1 MSRARQ
7 VDLRTFAG
15 RQATAVQLT
24 LHDSSG
30 ARRIAWSD
38 VGGLDWS
45 NFGLVLGAGGATGL
59 SFEAGCLLALTTDHR
74 VRLADADVLVGT
86 SAGSIAAT
94 LIALGF
100 DGLDLAAVVAE
111 VDHHLDPALASMG
124 VRFEGELPT
133 IPGVVQLLRRPTIGS
148 TATGMGLVLRRRF
161 TAALTNALRTG
172 EFDLAGNLPFLDG
185 IQWPAPEGRLR
196 VCAVA
201 STTGRRRVFAA
212 SSGVALV
219 DAVSA
224 SCAVPA
230 VMRPVMIDG
239 VPYVDGGL
247 VSPTNADV
255 LEDFEGALTAVVSPM
270 SGRHSTSTIGR
281 MGSAHARRR
290 LGTELRRLGR
300 RHQILVIEPAN
311 RLSEMVVDSALSTAH
326 KNKILMAA
334 FLGSSQPD

>member
-1 MSRARQ
+1 MSPALQ
-7 VDLRTFAG
+7 VDPVAIG
-15 RQATAVQLT
+15 SSAPAVLMT
-24 LHDSSG
+24 LHDRSG
-30 ARRIAWSD
+30 SRRIGWSD

-45 NFGLVLGAGGATGL
+45 NFALALGAGGATGL
-59 SFEAGCLLALTTDHR
+59 SFEAGCLLALATDHR
-74 VRLADADVLVGT
+74 VRLADANALVGT

-100 DGLDLAAVVAE
+100 DGPDLAAVVTE
-111 VDHHLDPALASMG
+111 VDHHLAPDLAAMG
-124 VRFEGELPT
+124 VRFEGAMPT
-133 IPGVVQLLRRPTIGS
+133 IPGVAQLLRRPTIGS
-148 TATGMGLVLRRRF
+148 TATGMALVIQRRF

-172 EFDLAGNLPFLDG
+172 EFDLAGTLPFLDG
-185 IQWPAPEGRLR
+185 VPWPAPEGRLR

-201 STTGRRRVFAA
+201 SRTGRRRVFES

-219 DAVSA
+219 DAVAA

-239 VPYVDGGL
+239 APYVDGGL
-247 VSPTNADV
+247 VSPTNADL
-255 LEDFEGALTAVVSPM
+255 LEDFDGALIAVVSPM

-281 MGSAHARRR
+281 MGSAYARRR

-311 RLSEMVVDSALSTAH
+311 RLSEMVVDAALSSTH
-326 KNKILMAA
+326 KNTILTEA
-334 FLGSSQPD
+334 FLGSSRPV